1 MKGNH
6 MLKRNVLLVAIA
18 FLIVFLSGCAK
29 QLTRD
34 LQGAFPLDYM
44 QDSEICS
51 QKTPVKIALGKVS
64 NEVELNDST
73 YARTKYFVPIPLLFV
88 NFGVSGYSCKLG
100 QAAFDSKIENFV
112 REAFEKEAL
121 RSGCFEFVNDGSEE
135 YTVDLTVV
143 EQETKGPYTK
153 YFYMYFAV
161 YVYGYGYGQKAG
173 PGQSLIA
180 LKMDLKDNN
189 GESFSRQ
196 FESQTSTEMLRGKN
210 DAKELRRN
218 YVIGMVES
226 VSFAFKDCIE
236 NSVFAINQHIGGT
249 ELNVGRK
256 APIEQSGDIEVI
268 EE

>member
-1 MKGNH
+1 MS
-6 MLKRNVLLVAIA
+6 KRKLLPFITIA
-18 FLIVFLSGCAK
+18 FLFVLFSGCAK

-34 LQGAFPLDYM
+34 LQGSFPLDYM
-44 QDSEICS
+44 QDSEICNH
-51 QKTPVKIALGKVS
+51 KAPIKVAIGNIT
-64 NEVELNDST
+64 NEVELNDLT

-100 QAAFDSKIENFV
+100 QSAFDSKIEDFV
-112 REAFEKEAL
+112 RESFEKEAQ
-121 RSGCFEFVNDGSEE
+121 RSGCFEIVKDGSEE
-135 YTVDLTVV
+135 YTANLSIV

-153 YFYMYFAV
+153 YFYMYFAM

-173 PGQSLIA
+173 PGQSSIA
-180 LKMDLKDNN
+180 LKMDLKNEN
-189 GESFSRQ
+189 GESFSKQ

-210 DAKELRRN
+210 DVKELRRN

-226 VSFAFKDCIE
+226 VSFAFKECIE
-236 NSVFAINQHIGGT
+236 NSVLAINQHISGN
-249 ELNVGRK
+249 ESNVGRK